1 MLTTLRRIATLALL
15 STICLTAGQRQE
27 TATTN
32 AIKIPIESY
41 TLPNGLTVILSP
53 DHSTPTIAVAV
64 WYHVGSKNE
73 TPGRTGFAHLF
84 EHVMFT
90 GSGHVPYGLHDKFTE
105 GVGGSNNGTTSNDR
119 TVYFETVPSNYLE
132 TALWLE
138 SDRMGYLLDTLDIA
152 KLNAQRDVVKNERRQ
167 SYDNQPY
174 GRAPE
179 IISQAMYP
187 ATHPYSWPVIGS
199 MADLSAA
206 SEDDVKNFF
215 RSYYAP
221 NNAFLSIVGDFD
233 PSEAKAMV
241 VKYFGEF
248 SRAKP
253 VQRPAAAPVTLSA
266 EKRLVYED
274 RVQIPRLY
282 IVWPTV
288 GRDNDDRFALEVLD
302 AITAGPRTARLTKA
316 LVYDQQAAATVG
328 TSQDSNENAGEF
340 DVILTPRPGHSL
352 TELEQSTDAILE
364 RLKREGPTDEEIQ
377 RAVAGLE
384 LQFVSS
390 LQSNLGKAMRFADG
404 AGIYGNAGQYQI
416 EYAKSLAVT
425 AADVKRVA
433 NKYLTRGRIVLSV
446 VPIGKADQASKPEEN
461 QPVK

>member
-1 MLTTLRRIATLALL
+1 VLTTLRRIATLALL
-15 STICLTAGQRQE
+15 STICLAAAQRQQ

-41 TLPNGLTVILSP
+41 SLPNGLTVILSP

-90 GSGHVPYGLHDKFTE
+90 GSGHVAYGLHDKFTE

-233 PSEAKAMV
+233 PSQAKAMA

-282 IVWPTV
+282 LVWPTV

-328 TSQDSNENAGEF
+328 TSQDSNDNAGEF

-352 TELEQSTDAILE
+352 TELEQSSDTILE

-384 LQFVSS
+384 LQFVSG

-416 EYAKSLAVT
+416 DYAKSLAVT

-446 VPIGKADQASKPEEN
+446 VPISKADQASKPEEN